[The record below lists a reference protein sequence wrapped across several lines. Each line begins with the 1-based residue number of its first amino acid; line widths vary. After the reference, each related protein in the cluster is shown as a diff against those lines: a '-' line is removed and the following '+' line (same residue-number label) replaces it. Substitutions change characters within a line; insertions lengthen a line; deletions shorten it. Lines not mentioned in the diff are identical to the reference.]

1 MHNTIQ
7 SYNSIFLDIDGTLL
21 DIARKPEAVV
31 VPEGLLAGLTR
42 LRERTGGALALISG
56 RPLDQ
61 IDRLFPL
68 NLPVAAEHGAVL
80 RDAKGK
86 LHQLVGRPV
95 AYDEWYATLK
105 RETKDLPGVVIEVKN
120 VSLVVHYRQAPQ
132 WQDRLHE
139 LAARLVAQAGP
150 EAMLLTA
157 HMAFELR
164 PRGFGKGEALEWFM
178 ETPPFAGKTPIF
190 VGDDTTDEP
199 AIAQAIQLGG
209 VGLHVARDFGGSA
222 QAVRRW
228 VEQ

>member
-7 SYNSIFLDIDGTLL
+7 SYNAIFLDIDGTLL
-21 DIARKPEAVV
+21 DIASKPEAVV
-31 VPEGLLAGLTR
+31 VPDGLVEGLER

-56 RPLDQ
+56 RALDQ

-80 RDAKGK
+80 RDAEGK
-86 LHQLVGRPV
+86 LHQFAARPV

-105 RETKDLPGVVIEVKN
+105 RETRDLPGVAIEVKN
-120 VSLVVHYRQAPQ
+120 LGLVVHYRQAPQ
-132 WQDRLHE
+132 WRDRLHD
-139 LAARLVAQAGP
+139 LAARLVAQAGG

-164 PRGFGKGEALEWFM
+164 PKGFGKAEALQWFM
-178 ETPPFAGKTPIF
+178 QAPPFAGKTPIF

-199 AIAQAIQLGG
+199 AIALASQIGG
-209 VGLHVARDFGGSA
+209 VGMHVARDFGGSA